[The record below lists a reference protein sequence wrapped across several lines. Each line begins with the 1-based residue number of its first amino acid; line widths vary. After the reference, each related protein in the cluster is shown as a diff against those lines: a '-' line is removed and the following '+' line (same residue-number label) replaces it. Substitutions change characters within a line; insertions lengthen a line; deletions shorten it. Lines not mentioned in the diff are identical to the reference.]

1 MLGRGAEAAAAAAA
15 AEKERKRDR
24 ERGRSR
30 RSGFIGDPDGFRFR
44 GYVERE
50 ERTGAGA
57 DGGRVSSIHARA
69 RCGCGRRVQSASG
82 GFSRGGGS
90 WCGSSRDAGAEA
102 KVESWGRP
110 HWRRLQVEAPAP
122 SKSTTAGAS
131 ALERPNQT
139 QTANPK
145 EPRVRFVRA
154 SCLGKFFADR
164 KRVLG

>member
-1 MLGRGAEAAAAAAA
+1 MKK
-15 AEKERKRDR
+15 EKPPW
-24 ERGRSR
+24 
-30 RSGFIGDPDGFRFR
+30 DPDGFRFR

-50 ERTGAGA
+50 ERTGVGSAQ
-57 DGGRVSSIHARA
+57 SMHAPS
-69 RCGCGRRVQSASG
+69 GRRTRSASG